1 MNRVLTRR
9 ILLAAVLGWAVP
21 AAAQGTAETRG
32 GDSLRHAIEPSRRTA
47 ITTAVARVAP
57 AVVTVQTERVER
69 TVATPF
75 DVFFG
80 ARPGSQVQA

>member
-32 GDSLRHAIEPSRRTA
+32 GGNLRHAIE
-47 ITTAVARVAP
+47 
-57 AVVTVQTERVER
+57 
-69 TVATPF
+69 
-75 DVFFG
+75 
-80 ARPGSQVQA
+80 